1 MLKQKTLNILLSRDE
16 GRCAAAVRGVRKFT
30 ELPTLPFTMRK
41 PISLCV
47 PGGRNFGPMMASILE
62 LKQDIKKKLYFL
74 VKMTQHNQLTIDIMS
89 VMSQ

>member
-62 LKQDIKKKLYFL
+62 LKQDIKKKALL
-74 VKMTQHNQLTIDIMS
+74 PCKDDTA
-89 VMSQ
+89 